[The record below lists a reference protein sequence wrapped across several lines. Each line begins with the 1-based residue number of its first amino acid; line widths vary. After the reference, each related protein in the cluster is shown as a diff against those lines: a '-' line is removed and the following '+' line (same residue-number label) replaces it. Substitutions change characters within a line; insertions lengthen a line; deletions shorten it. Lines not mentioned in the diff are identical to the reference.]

1 MFLSKLESLKDA
13 LRLIEDNQKV
23 TETEIIPLKDAH
35 KRVLAEDIVSFH
47 DYPPFD
53 KSTKDGFALKSQ
65 DTFSLSDSNPKTF
78 KIIDSIGAGF
88 ASDKTVNEGEAIV
101 IATGAP
107 IPEGA
112 DAVVIKE
119 YSKTSGNEVELSYE
133 AKPNENIVKKASD
146 IEKGTL
152 ILKKNT
158 LIKSGELG
166 LIASSGYDKV
176 KVFKKPRVKLI
187 ITGSELVEPSKSL
200 ENSKIINSNQ
210 FTVSSLIKDSGALV
224 DTVHIKDDFE
234 SVRDAIYEA
243 SLKYDTVITTGG
255 TAVSKGDLVLRA
267 VDSLGKILF
276 HGVNLRPGKLIGA
289 GMVNDTVVF
298 ALSGRPFA
306 AGVQFDVFARR
317 YIFKMQGRDL
327 KFSRVKRKAM
337 FSYTSK
343 RGMYDLS
350 RTFCDDDYLRSVL
363 NRKSD
368 MIHSIICPNSYM
380 FLDENNE
387 GFEKGDLVEV
397 IFFNSIVW

>member
-13 LRLIEDNQKV
+13 LKLIEDNQKV

-53 KSTKDGFALKSQ
+53 KSTRDGFALKSQ
-65 DTFSLSDSNPKTF
+65 DTFSLSNSNPKTF
-78 KIIDSIGAGF
+78 KIIDSIGAGS
-88 ASDKTVNEGEAIV
+88 ASSKTVNEGEAIV

-107 IPEGA
+107 IPSGA
-112 DAVVIKE
+112 DAVVMKE
-119 YSKTSGNEVELSYE
+119 YSKTNGSEVVLFRE
-133 AKPNENIVKKASD
+133 AEPGENIISKASD

-166 LIASSGYDKV
+166 LIASSGYDEV

-187 ITGSELVEPSKSL
+187 ITGSELVEPSKTL

-210 FTVSSLIKDSGALV
+210 FTVSSLIKDSGTLA
-224 DTVHIKDDFE
+224 DIVHIKDDFE

-243 SLKYDTVITTGG
+243 SLKYDVVITTGG
-255 TAVSKGDLVLRA
+255 TAVSKGDLVLKA
-267 VDSLGKILF
+267 VESTGEILF

-289 GMVNDTVVF
+289 GMVNDTMVF
-298 ALSGRPFA
+298 TLSGRPFA
-306 AGVQFDVFARR
+306 AGVQFDVFVRR
-317 YIFKMQGRDL
+317 YLFKMQGRNL
-327 KFSRVKRKAM
+327 EFNRVKRKAM
-337 FSYTSK
+337 FSYGSK
-343 RGMYDLS
+343 PGMYDLS
-350 RTFCDDDYLRSVL
+350 RTFCDDNYVRAVL

-368 MIHSIICPNSYM
+368 IIQSIICPNSYM
-380 FLDENNE
+380 LLDKNNA